1 MRMLEPEIYRRNER
15 LAKAQLPT
23 WRVAQTHNVDHFEK
37 AGFPVRIS
45 SIREVGQLLDTMQE
59 NRFEKYMREL
69 GGLTEGEYDL
79 IIKACRDAV
88 VMQLTYL
95 PTRRPI
101 LPLSTLLSSFTL
113 YKKFLGIDKN

>member
-1 MRMLEPEIYRRNER
+1 MLEPEAYRISER

-45 SIREVGQLLDTMQE
+45 TLREVGQLLDTMQE

-69 GGLTEGEYDL
+69 GGLTESEYAQV
-79 IIKACRDAV
+79 IKACRDAV
-88 VMQLTYL
+88 LLQLTYL
-95 PTRRPI
+95 SNRRPI
-101 LPLSTLLSSFTL
+101 LPLSTLLS
-113 YKKFLGIDKN
+113 